1 MRSQRQK
8 PRSSR
13 CGLCQPCLAW
23 HTGWPGALA
32 GLQKKRPRP
41 WPCPYRLHVGGRTSV
56 GPCALNTSATTYT
69 LPLYCL
75 AGFLSLVQLEQEL
88 EQLAKAVLALA
99 PREARP
105 VQHAGQGPAG
115 AGEEGEGDIVL
126 ELCTPRVPAPPAAA
140 SSASQVG

>member
-1 MRSQRQK
+1 MWAGE
-8 PRSSR
+8 PRR
-13 CGLCQPCLAW
+13 APPA
-23 HTGWPGALA
+23 
-32 GLQKKRPRP
+32 PRP
-41 WPCPYRLHVGGRTSV
+41 CV
-56 GPCALNTSATTYT
+56 LNTSATTYT

-75 AGFLSLVQLEQEL
+75 AGVPSLVQLEQEL

-140 SSASQVG
+140 SSAFQVGFLLVLLHVCLQLLCVPS